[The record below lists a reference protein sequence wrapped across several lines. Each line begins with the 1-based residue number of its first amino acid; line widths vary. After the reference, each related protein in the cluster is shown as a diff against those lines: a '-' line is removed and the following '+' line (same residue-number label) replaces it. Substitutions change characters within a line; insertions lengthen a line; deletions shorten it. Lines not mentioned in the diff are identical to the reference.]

1 MTGSLSPIEE
11 MERPEK
17 IFEQFHRA
25 KFDGEPPD
33 ETLAQ
38 TFSELVQLVEED
50 RMKIC
55 KLKLKNLNSFREPVE
70 IDFENPLLNDAS
82 LVAITGLD
90 WIGKNDAVGCDLCRT
105 LRGKRLV

>member
-1 MTGSLSPIEE
+1 MKFGKRSVPVGGDVLSVELELPERDDGEPLPIEE

-38 TFSELVQLVEED
+38 TFSELVQLVEET
-50 RMKIC
+50 
-55 KLKLKNLNSFREPVE
+55 E
-70 IDFENPLLNDAS
+70 
-82 LVAITGLD
+82 
-90 WIGKNDAVGCDLCRT
+90 
-105 LRGKRLV
+105 